1 MNKNLWQQ
9 AWNYG
14 AQVRSSSG
22 SRSNL
27 SAALRKPTNS
37 EAREYND
44 AVVQGW
50 EARDAEIKAAKE
62 RAR

>member
-1 MNKNLWQQ
+1 MNRTLWQQ

-14 AQVRSSSG
+14 VQVRSSSG
-22 SRSNL
+22 ALSKL